1 MEGFLDAYSKI
12 IGLLVLA
19 LVIIMLSST
28 PTMIL
33 TKSINTIGTE
43 LSHATEDETHVRTK
57 MDFGSNEHISAFPQQ
72 VGNWTAYDYDTT
84 QLAEMLD
91 TDTMLMRTYKRP
103 ELDRPVFFLIMQS
116 TNRSSFHP
124 PIVCYPALGY
134 PVEEEGKVQVPVQN
148 ASWAEGPWLS
158 ERDVTFNGTIT
169 AKKIVV
175 GKETDEGTVAERRV
189 VLYFYVKDR
198 PFTSNTV
205 TMVRV
210 SAIAPTTGS
219 YDQVLDITKTFMG
232 DTIPYMFEIQGDSPP
247 LFITLAS
254 SGSAI
259 HKGVLGL
266 LLLAPF
272 TIIFHPQLR
281 QRMRRRNRE

>member
-33 TKSINTIGTE
+33 TKSITTIGTE

-57 MDFGSNEHISAFPQQ
+57 MDFGSNEHMNAFPLQ

-84 QLAEMLD
+84 QLAEKLD
-91 TDTMLMRTYKRP
+91 TDTMLMRTYKNP
-103 ELDRPVFFLIMQS
+103 ALDRPVFFLIMQS
-116 TNRSSFHP
+116 TSRSSFHP

-134 PVEEEGKVQVPVQN
+134 PVEDEGKVQVPVQN
-148 ASWAEGPWLS
+148 ASWAEGQWLS

-175 GKETDEGTVAERRV
+175 GKETGEGTVVERRV

-198 PFTSNTV
+198 PFASNTV

-210 SAIAPTTGS
+210 SAIAPIEGS
-219 YDQVLDITKTFMG
+219 YDQVLDITKMFMG
-232 DTIPYMFEIQGDSPP
+232 DTIPYMFELQEDLPP
-247 LFITLAS
+247 LYTSLA

-259 HKGVLGL
+259 DKGVLGL
-266 LLLAPF
+266 LLLAPL
-272 TIIFHPQLR
+272 TIIFYPQLK
-281 QRMRRRNRE
+281 QRTRRRNRE